1 MALSNSRIGSM
12 TKSWEIGKMIND
24 HFLRLQNKVL
34 RGSSVHKS
42 GFGISIGATYIP
54 IWDSGNGVI
63 LSVLGIPNIAVTHL
77 ATFFSSKNVIFI
89 HFFLIYVLLA
99 KFWNLAIFQMK
110 SLYSKGRVGS
120 NAIISK
126 SYPTPKNKKKS

>member
-1 MALSNSRIGSM
+1 MALSNSRIGSI

-63 LSVLGIPNIAVTHL
+63 LSVLGIPNIAVHTL
-77 ATFFSSKNVIFI
+77 RPFSALK
-89 HFFLIYVLLA
+89 
-99 KFWNLAIFQMK
+99 M
-110 SLYSKGRVGS
+110 
-120 NAIISK
+120 
-126 SYPTPKNKKKS
+126 